1 MPHLSVGYIEY
12 VPGDGPV
19 VYISKQM
26 KISREQLNELT
37 EVIEDTV
44 EYACDQYR
52 MSGEKAWSVIEC
64 LAIAKQAEIA
74 GLVTS
79 DVA

>member
-1 MPHLSVGYIEY
+1 M
-12 VPGDGPV
+12 PGDGPD
-19 VYISKQM
+19 VYISFQM
-26 KISREQLNELT
+26 QISREQLTELT

-44 EYACDQYR
+44 EYACDQW
-52 MSGEKAWSVIEC
+52 MISGEKAWAILEC

>member
-1 MPHLSVGYIEY
+1 MGYIVF

-19 VYISKQM
+19 VYISNQM
-26 KISREQLNELT
+26 KISREQLQELT
-37 EVIEDTV
+37 EIIEDTV
-44 EYACDQYR
+44 EYACDKER
-52 MSGEKAWSVIEC
+52 ISGEMAWSVIEC

>member
-1 MPHLSVGYIEY
+1 M
-12 VPGDGPV
+12 PGDGSD
-19 VYISKQM
+19 VYISNQM
-26 KISREQLNELT
+26 QISREQLQELT

-44 EYACDQYR
+44 EYACDKECI
-52 MSGEKAWSVIEC
+52 SGEMAWSVIEC
-64 LAIAKQAEIA
+64 LAVAKQAELA

>member
-1 MPHLSVGYIEY
+1 ME
-12 VPGDGPV
+12 
-19 VYISKQM
+19 
-26 KISREQLNELT
+26 ISREQLNELT
-37 EVIEDTV
+37 QVVEDTV
-44 EYACDQYR
+44 EYACDQW
-52 MSGEKAWSVIEC
+52 MISGEKAWAVLEC

>member
-1 MPHLSVGYIEY
+1 MGYIEY
-12 VPGDGPV
+12 VPGDGSD
-19 VYISKQM
+19 VYISNQM
-26 KISREQLNELT
+26 KISREQLQELT

-44 EYACDQYR
+44 EYACDKECI
-52 MSGEKAWSVIEC
+52 SGEMAWSVIEC
-64 LAIAKQAEIA
+64 LAVAKQAELA

>member
-1 MPHLSVGYIEY
+1 MQV
-12 VPGDGPV
+12 
-19 VYISKQM
+19 
-26 KISREQLNELT
+26 SREQLQELT

-52 MSGEKAWSVIEC
+52 MSGEKAWAIIEC
-64 LAIAKQAEIA
+64 LAVAKQAEIA
-74 GLVTS
+74 GLVSS

>member
-1 MPHLSVGYIEY
+1 MIHS
-12 VPGDGPV
+12 PGDGPV
-19 VYISKQM
+19 VYISIQM
-26 KISREQLNELT
+26 EISREQLNELT
-37 EVIEDTV
+37 EVVEDTV
-44 EYACDQYR
+44 EYACDQYT
-52 MSGEKAWSVIEC
+52 MSGEKAWAIIEC

>member
-1 MPHLSVGYIEY
+1 MPGY
-12 VPGDGPV
+12 GPV
-19 VYISKQM
+19 VYISNQM
-26 KISREQLNELT
+26 QISREQLTELT

-44 EYACDQYR
+44 EYSCDQW
-52 MSGEKAWSVIEC
+52 MISGEKAWAIVEC
-64 LAIAKQAEIA
+64 LAIAKQAEMA

>member
-1 MPHLSVGYIEY
+1 MIQS
-12 VPGDGPV
+12 PGDGPV
-19 VYISKQM
+19 VYISNQM
-26 KISREQLNELT
+26 QVSREQLQELT

-44 EYACDQYR
+44 EYACDQYT
-52 MSGEKAWSVIEC
+52 MSGEKAWAIIEC

>member
-1 MPHLSVGYIEY
+1 ME
-12 VPGDGPV
+12 
-19 VYISKQM
+19 
-26 KISREQLNELT
+26 ISREQLQELT

-44 EYACDQYR
+44 EYSCDQWTI
-52 MSGEKAWSVIEC
+52 SGEKAWAIIEC
-64 LAIAKQAEIA
+64 LAIAKQAELA